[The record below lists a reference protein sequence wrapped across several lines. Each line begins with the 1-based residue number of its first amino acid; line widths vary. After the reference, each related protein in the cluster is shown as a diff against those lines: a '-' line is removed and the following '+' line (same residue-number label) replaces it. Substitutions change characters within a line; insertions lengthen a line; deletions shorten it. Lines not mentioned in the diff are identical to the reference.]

1 MSRKEKKRR
10 RAHNYGTDSHHLLW
24 TRHTWERNCRL
35 LLRRSFVYEIPI
47 PTHRLLHKEVE
58 PIQPL
63 SDMEARELW
72 IRLKAVNH
80 NMGIFEALEWL
91 IANAPNDDF
100 AEAMLAQQQFLLDNL
115 ERS

>member
-1 MSRKEKKRR
+1 MSRKEKKRK
-10 RAHNYGTDSHHLLW
+10 RARGHGNDSHHLLW
-24 TRHTWERNCRL
+24 TRHNWERNCRL

-47 PTHRLLHKEVE
+47 PTHRQLHKEVE
-58 PIQPL
+58 PIPPL

-80 NMGIFEALEWL
+80 NIGIFEALEWL

-100 AEAMLAQQQFLLDNL
+100 AEAMLAQQQFLLNNL